1 MWENERIGGRQYGYV
16 LGTGLASNAYHMTAP
31 HISGEGE
38 GNAMRRAIAD
48 AGLRTEE
55 IDYISAHGTGTK
67 ANDRMEAMAIQRI
80 FGGRKLPPVSS
91 IKSVLGHSMGA
102 ASMLE
107 VIACCLM
114 MERNLLLPTA
124 NYQTPDEECPIDVV
138 ANQPREGK
146 LHYVL
151 SNSFAFGGQTSC
163 VALGKIE
170 GHYGKEGAR

>member
-1 MWENERIGGRQYGYV
+1 
-16 LGTGLASNAYHMTAP
+16 
-31 HISGEGE
+31 
-38 GNAMRRAIAD
+38 
-48 AGLRTEE
+48 
-55 IDYISAHGTGTK
+55 
-67 ANDRMEAMAIQRI
+67 
-80 FGGRKLPPVSS
+80 
-91 IKSVLGHSMGA
+91 
-102 ASMLE
+102 MLE

-163 VALGKIE
+163 VLSAKSRDIMARRE
-170 GHYGKEGAR
+170 RDEKEDVYPHRRF